1 MATGIFK
8 RGNIYWIR
16 YTGVDGKQKRESS
29 FSPKFKDA
37 EIKLA
42 DRRTVISKGE
52 DPEIKRIQN
61 HSFRELSEKY
71 ILWVTGR
78 QNSAKIKEYTIGQ
91 LLSVYGNMQLKR
103 FNTAIVDQLQTDLI
117 NKGYKPASNNK
128 VTNLLKHMFNKAV
141 EWEMVSEDILKRIR
155 KVKPLKDSG
164 KRLRYLTI
172 EEVQTLISTCDAH
185 LQPIVITALNTGMR
199 RGEILGLQ
207 WENNIDLKHGFILLD
222 QGMTKN
228 GNRREI
234 PINDTLRGV
243 LQGLTRRLDI
253 SHVFFDHATGKPY
266 KDIKRSFHTALKKVE
281 YLKCPDCD
289 YQKPRVKSKE
299 AAGNCP
305 SCGTHLA
312 VLKGIQDFHF
322 HDLRHTFASHLVM
335 AGVDLTTVSRLLGH
349 KSLSMTLRYSHLSPG
364 HLNNAVNVLDKA
376 LNGSKTISTKLA
388 QFG

>member
-16 YTGVDGKQKRESS
+16 YTGIDGKQKRESS

-37 EIKLA
+37 ETKLA
-42 DRRTVISKGE
+42 DRKTVISKGE

-91 LLSVYGNMQLKR
+91 LLSVYGDMQLKR

-199 RGEILGLQ
+199 RGEILSLQ
-207 WENNIDLKHGFILLD
+207 WESNIDLKHGFILLD

-253 SHVFFDHATGKPY
+253 PYVFYDHASGKPY
-266 KDIKRSFHTALKKVE
+266 KDIKRSFHTALKNVE

-305 SCGTHLA
+305 SCGTRLA

>member
-8 RGNIYWIR
+8 RGSIYWIR
-16 YTGVDGKQKRESS
+16 YTGIDGKQKRESS
-29 FSPKFKDA
+29 FSAKFKDA
-37 EIKLA
+37 EAKLA
-42 DRRTVISKGE
+42 DRKTVISKGE
-52 DPEIKRIQN
+52 EPEIKRIQN
-61 HSFRELSEKY
+61 YSFRELSEKY

-78 QNSAKIKEYTIGQ
+78 QNSAQIKVYTIGQ
-91 LLSVYGNMQLKR
+91 LLSVYGDMQLKR

-128 VTNLLKHMFNKAV
+128 VTNLVKHMLNKAV
-141 EWEMVSEDILKRIR
+141 EWEMVTEDILKRVR

-172 EEVQTLISTCDAH
+172 EEVQTLISKCDAH

-199 RGEILGLQ
+199 KGEILSLQ
-207 WENNIDLKHGFILLD
+207 WESNIDLKHGFILLD

-253 SHVFFDHATGKPY
+253 PHVFYDQGTGKPF
-266 KDIKRSFHTALKKVE
+266 KNIKRSFNTAL
-281 YLKCPDCD
+281 
-289 YQKPRVKSKE
+289 RR
-299 AAGNCP
+299 AG
-305 SCGTHLA
+305 
-312 VLKGIQDFHF
+312 IRDFHF

-349 KSLSMTLRYSHLSPG
+349 KSLNMTLRYSHLSPG
-364 HLNNAVNVLDKA
+364 HLNNAVNILDKA
-376 LNGSKTISTKLA
+376 LNGSKMISTKLA